1 MEPPTFYAHVSIYL
15 RSYAEI
21 TSHYVTFVE
30 KMAKKLDTIEFINL
44 VRQHPILW
52 DARRDDYK
60 LTENKPIVWDKIAE
74 TVKCDRGEHW
84 HTIYV

>member
-1 MEPPTFYAHVSIYL
+1 
-15 RSYAEI
+15 
-21 TSHYVTFVE
+21 
-30 KMAKKLDTIEFINL
+30 MAKKLDTIEFINL

-74 TVKCDRGEHW
+74 TVKCDRGEH
-84 HTIYV
+84 